1 MEVHSAIVYVVALYT
16 RLSVHATCVGIT
28 ATVVFLCKVSFVF
41 CFNYIVLH
49 RSQFLAPNVYFNYC
63 TVSFGVLF

>member
-28 ATVVFLCKVSFVF
+28 ATVVFYARYLLCFVLTIL
-41 CFNYIVLH
+41 CCIDL
-49 RSQFLAPNVYFNYC
+49 S
-63 TVSFGVLF
+63 S